1 MFRGKIF
8 TLVND
13 VLGVN
18 PFIAGSVR
26 WYVMWEQ
33 YDQINRSG
41 VEAIM
46 RRVIPTCVE
55 QKYSGKKYKETYRY
69 CKKPPSKEKVI
80 VEFAIVAQMGKPFCV
95 ATYNMEAEAPM
106 TLMVYMIFDTVNELC
121 NGVFQSE

>member
-18 PFIAGSVR
+18 PFIAGGVQ

-41 VEAIM
+41 AEAIM
-46 RRVIPTCVE
+46 RRVVPTCVE
-55 QKYSGKKYKETYRY
+55 QKYSGKQ
-69 CKKPPSKEKVI
+69 V
-80 VEFAIVAQMGKPFCV
+80 
-95 ATYNMEAEAPM
+95 
-106 TLMVYMIFDTVNELC
+106 
-121 NGVFQSE
+121 